1 MKLFTP
7 LLSILTTLLTMT
19 ATATDVRFY
28 LGTYTNTPPSQG
40 IYLGVFNT
48 ETGQLGPITL
58 AAPAKNPSYIALS
71 PNRRFLYA
79 VTEAPE
85 GAVSSF
91 RVEADGKLTF
101 LNTRSAEGAAPCHLS
116 VDATGKNVL
125 VANYNGGNVISFPVE
140 ADGSL
145 GARTAMI
152 AYTGSSVNAQRQSK
166 PHAHSIYA
174 DADNRRVYSCDL
186 GTDSV
191 WIFQFDPARGT
202 LTPNE
207 PAAFKGT
214 PGAGPRHL
222 ALAPNDKFYY
232 LINEMAL
239 TVSVLARDEKTGA
252 LTEVQTI
259 STMPEGVSR
268 EGTSTA
274 AIKLHPNGR
283 WLYASNR
290 GHDSITLYA
299 VGTDGKLTYVDNAPA
314 GVQVPRDFS
323 IDPSGQ
329 WILATGQK
337 DGKVAVLRIDPA
349 TGKLSLTDQ
358 SATVG
363 TTVCVLFF

>member
-1 MKLFTP
+1 MKFLNP
-7 LLSILTTLLTMT
+7 LLSIFTALSIMT
-19 ATATDVRFY
+19 ASASDVRFY

-40 IYLGVFNT
+40 IYLGVFDT
-48 ETGQLGPITL
+48 ETGKLGPIRL
-58 AAPAKNPSYIALS
+58 AAPAKNPSFVALS
-71 PNRRFLYA
+71 PDRRFLYA
-79 VTEAPE
+79 VTEAAE
-85 GAVSSF
+85 GSVSSF

-101 LNTRSAEGAAPCHLS
+101 LNTRPAEGAAPCHVS
-116 VDATGKNVL
+116 VDATGRNVL

-145 GARTAMI
+145 GARSAMI
-152 AYTGSSVNAQRQSK
+152 AYTGSSVNPQRQSK
-166 PHAHSIYA
+166 PHAHSIYP
-174 DADNRRVYSCDL
+174 DGDNRRVYSCDL

-222 ALAPNDKFYY
+222 ALAPNGKFYY

-239 TVSVLARDEKTGA
+239 TVSVLARDGKTGA

-259 STMPEGVSR
+259 TTMPEGASR

-299 VGTDGKLTYVDNAPA
+299 VDTDGKLTFVDNAPA

-323 IDPSGQ
+323 IDPSGK
-329 WILATGQK
+329 WIIATGQK
-337 DGKVAVLRIDPA
+337 DGKVAVLQVDPA

-363 TTVCVLFF
+363 TPVCVVFF